1 MSQRKADY
9 WCSLQHFVAVSQG
22 VDGSTVPKSHEA
34 FPIWEAAAG
43 AFWGAV
49 ARGASLD
56 QIDASMRSR
65 TTRVPSGRRYGIVSN
80 NIVSIY
86 NTANTGAN
94 ALAYSRSLH
103 AALLY
108 KYANADSAK
117 FEAAVQS
124 MSESQKEVERL
135 FKEYRQTPLAN
146 DERVAGDQF
155 EKDWPAY
162 LQVSNKV
169 IALATAGSVLLSALD
184 KMQQN
189 LRTTVTEIGSAADQ
203 LASASEDAERC
214 HGGKLTRPDAA
225 E

>member
-1 MSQRKADY
+1 
-9 WCSLQHFVAVSQG
+9 
-22 VDGSTVPKSHEA
+22 
-34 FPIWEAAAG
+34 
-43 AFWGAV
+43 
-49 ARGASLD
+49 
-56 QIDASMRSR
+56 
-65 TTRVPSGRRYGIVSN
+65 
-80 NIVSIY
+80 
-86 NTANTGAN
+86 
-94 ALAYSRSLH
+94 
-103 AALLY
+103 
-108 KYANADSAK
+108 
-117 FEAAVQS
+117 

-146 DERVAGDQF
+146 DERVAGDRF